1 MSLAPVSRAGAAP
14 SSCKG
19 LLITRL
25 AASGEA
31 SAEVADGQVMLCQV
45 RNMDYGAP
53 DGGGSLERGRE
64 SASARAPT
72 SPREMTAA
80 CARSGRGYWAVQP
93 PSSTSTV
100 PVIMREAGEAR

>member
-1 MSLAPVSRAGAAP
+1 MSLALVSRAALP
-14 SSCKG
+14 
-19 LLITRL
+19 LVLRRL
-25 AASGEA
+25 DDHGCAASGGA

-45 RNMDYGAP
+45 RNMDYGAS
-53 DGGGSLERGRE
+53 DGGRSRERGRE

-72 SPREMTAA
+72 SPREVTSA
-80 CARSGRGYWAVQP
+80 CARFGRGYWAVQP